1 MLVLKTENL
10 KKYYGKG
17 ENLVKALDG
26 VDLEIEQGEFAA
38 VVGTSGSGKSTLL
51 HMMGGLD
58 RATEGRVIVGGKDL
72 FSMKEEALTIF
83 RRRHIGFVFQNYN
96 LVPILNVYENIIL
109 PIELDGHHA
118 EKGWVDQIM
127 ERLGFRK
134 RNIRCPI
141 SFPADSSRE
150 SLSPGRWPQ
159 NPHWY

>member
-83 RRRHIGFVFQNYN
+83 RRRHIGFD
-96 LVPILNVYENIIL
+96 LS
-109 PIELDGHHA
+109 ELQSG
-118 EKGWVDQIM
+118 
-127 ERLGFRK
+127 
-134 RNIRCPI
+134 
-141 SFPADSSRE
+141 ADFKCI
-150 SLSPGRWPQ
+150 
-159 NPHWY
+159 